1 MGGVET
7 SVTALLRQWTAGDA
21 GALDQLMPLVYDHLR
36 GLAHRYLS
44 AERQG
49 HTLQSTA
56 LVHEAFL
63 KLVSGNVSPKDRGHF
78 LALAARAMRQILVDH
93 ARTKHRDK
101 RGGGAVH
108 VTLNEAVMVSGEP
121 SADLL
126 DLEDSLNRLAARDE
140 RKAKIVEMIHFGG
153 LTYDET
159 CEVLE
164 ISPSTLH
171 REFSLAKAWLVR
183 DLKGTAKP
191 HPEI

>member
-7 SVTALLRQWTAGDA
+7 SVTALLRKWTAGDA
-21 GALDQLMPLVYDHLR
+21 TALDQLMPLVYDHLR
-36 GLAHRYLS
+36 GLAHRYLAS
-44 AERQG
+44 ERQG

-63 KLVSGNVSPKDRGHF
+63 KLISGNVSPKDRGHF

-93 ARTKHRDK
+93 ARSKHRDK

-108 VTLNEAVMVSGEP
+108 LTLNEAVMVSGEP
-121 SADLL
+121 PAELL
-126 DLEDSLNRLAARDE
+126 DLDDALNRLAARDE
-140 RKAKIVEMIHFGG
+140 RKAKIVELIHFGG
-153 LTYDET
+153 LNYEET
-159 CEVLE
+159 CLVLG

-183 DLKGTAKP
+183 ELKGASRP
-191 HPEI
+191 R

>member
-1 MGGVET
+1 
-7 SVTALLRQWTAGDA
+7 
-21 GALDQLMPLVYDHLR
+21 
-36 GLAHRYLS
+36 LAHRYLS
-44 AERQG
+44 SERQG

-63 KLVSGNVSPKDRGHF
+63 KLISGSVSPKDRGHF

-126 DLEDSLNRLAARDE
+126 DLEDALNRLAARDE
-140 RKAKIVEMIHFGG
+140 RKAKIVELIHFGG

-164 ISPSTLH
+164 ISASTLH

-183 DLKGTAKP
+183 DLKGTVKA
-191 HPEI
+191 HP

>member
-1 MGGVET
+1 MGGVEP
-7 SVTALLRQWTAGDA
+7 SVTALLRQWTAGDQA
-21 GALDQLMPLVYDHLR
+21 ALDQLMPLVYDHLR

-44 AERQG
+44 SERQG

-108 VTLNEAVMVSGEP
+108 VALNEAVMVSGEP

-126 DLEDSLNRLAARDE
+126 DLEDALNRLAARDE
-140 RKAKIVEMIHFGG
+140 RKAKIVELIHFGG
-153 LTYDET
+153 LTYEET

-164 ISPSTLH
+164 ISASTLH

-183 DLKGTAKP
+183 DLKGTVRA
-191 HPEI
+191 HP

>member
-1 MGGVET
+1 
-7 SVTALLRQWTAGDA
+7 
-21 GALDQLMPLVYDHLR
+21 MPLVYDHLR
-36 GLAHRYLS
+36 GLAHRYLAS
-44 AERQG
+44 ERQG

-63 KLVSGNVSPKDRGHF
+63 KLISGSVSPKDRGHF

-108 VTLNEAVMVSGEP
+108 LTLNEAVMVGGEP
-121 SADLL
+121 PAELL
-126 DLEDSLNRLAARDE
+126 DLEEALNRLAARDE
-140 RKAKIVEMIHFGG
+140 RKAKIVELIHFGG
-153 LTYDET
+153 LTYEET
-159 CEVLE
+159 CLVLG

-183 DLKGTAKP
+183 ELKGVSRP
-191 HPEI
+191 R